1 MRGIRGISRV
11 IGGSFLLLGI
21 ALPFASGPL
30 LAQTAEE
37 RARAEMLRQ
46 REEIIRQREQE
57 RRQREQEIQREL
69 EQRRLELEKAMAEAR
84 DQQLQARLRA
94 REFQAQARNRQE
106 EVRTRY
112 RERLEEIRQRAR
124 DQERDL
130 RRVVV
135 RLRARVRL
143 GVSLDGDQGE
153 EMDRQ
158 GVEVQGVMEGSP
170 AQEAGLRAGDI
181 ITHLNGQSLIE
192 PIAMEEEEEM
202 DEDQSLPVQRLISLA
217 GDLEAGEEVE
227 LRYLRDGT
235 PSTVSFEAAET
246 DDPSVMV
253 FVGERGDEDL
263 RIEMRELARMEDL
276 KIDLEDLRTE
286 MDELR
291 VLRELGDLHVD
302 IPRVQ
307 IRAEPRD
314 LARGFALRNPEGLMV
329 YNLMGAGARYGLRL
343 TKLNPGLADY
353 FSTDEGLLVLDVDED
368 SELGLSAGDVI
379 LGIDGRKI
387 EDQQDLLRILSS
399 YEEDETVSFTVM
411 RNGQE
416 VVVEGRIR

>member
-1 MRGIRGISRV
+1 MRGISRV
-11 IGGSFLLLGI
+11 IGGSCLLLGI

-37 RARAEMLRQ
+37 RARAEMLQQ

-57 RRQREQEIQREL
+57 RRQREQEIRQEL

-94 REFQAQARNRQE
+94 RELQAQARNRQE

-124 DQERDL
+124 DQEREL
-130 RRVVV
+130 RQVVV
-135 RLRARVRL
+135 RLRARIRL
-143 GVSLDGDQGE
+143 GVSLDGGQGE

-158 GVEVQGVMEGSP
+158 GVEVQGVMDASP

-192 PIAMEEEEEM
+192 PIAGEEEEAM
-202 DEDQSLPVQRLISLA
+202 DEDRSLPVQRLISLA

-227 LRYLRDGT
+227 LRYLREGAT
-235 PSTVSFEAAET
+235 HTVSFEVAEM

-253 FVGERGDEDL
+253 LVGERGDEDL
-263 RIEMRELARMEDL
+263 RIEMKELARMEDL
-276 KIDLEDLRTE
+276 KIDLQDLRTDL
-286 MDELR
+286 DELR

-307 IRAEPRD
+307 IRADPGG
-314 LARGFALRNPEGLMV
+314 LARGFALRSPEGPLV
-329 YNLMGAGARYGLRL
+329 YGLMGTGSRYGLRL
-343 TKLNPGLADY
+343 TELNPGLADY
-353 FSTDEGLLVLDVDED
+353 FSTAEGLLVLDVDED
-368 SELGLSAGDVI
+368 SALGLSAGDVI
-379 LGIDGRKI
+379 LEIDGRKI
-387 EDQQDLLRILSS
+387 EDEQDLLRILRS
-399 YEEDETVSFTVM
+399 YEEEETVSFTVM
-411 RNGQE
+411 RKGQE